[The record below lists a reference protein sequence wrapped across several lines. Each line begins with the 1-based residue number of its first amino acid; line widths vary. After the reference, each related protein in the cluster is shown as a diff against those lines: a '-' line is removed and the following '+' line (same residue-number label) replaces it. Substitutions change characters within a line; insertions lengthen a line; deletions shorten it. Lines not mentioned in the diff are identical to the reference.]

1 MNKPDLSQFPL
12 SPGVYLYKDKQGKI
26 IYVGKAIKLRNR
38 LASYFRP
45 EEALTPKTRI
55 MLQHAESIDIL
66 QTATEK
72 EALLLEAS
80 LIKKH
85 RPRYNIC
92 LRDDKEYIVFRM
104 QTQKAYPRLE
114 MLRKSS
120 LKNKSAKERQGKFY
134 GPFSS
139 GIAAKETWRLIHR
152 SFPLRRCR
160 DRAFANRTRTCLYHH
175 MGQCLGPC
183 VEPVSEKEYGAMI
196 RKVDLLLTGRSTELM
211 EQLYKDMMVAA
222 EDLAFEKA
230 ALLRDQIE
238 AVKRTVERQS
248 VVLPQRTNIDVI
260 GVAEANNGLALG
272 GLFVRDGLLLDGR
285 NFFWQGLT
293 MEEMPELLES
303 FLAQFYLTG
312 KTVPPSR
319 IIVPWLPEHM
329 QVVTDQGQPDERGL
343 EGAGGQR
350 GQGKQGKQGDAGGL
364 ADIQPKENEG
374 HSLGAKQAPQPSN
387 DYALR
392 VSGLESDEYGEYH
405 SHDLT
410 PLQVLAASLGEVAES
425 CVSIATP
432 TTPDEDRLA
441 ILAAQNA
448 SEEAKKLVSLPMPE
462 LLEQALKAPA
472 PVITIEAVD
481 ISHTGGRNTRAGM
494 VVFENGQPLKNAYRQ
509 YALDEGLEESG
520 YTAGDDYAALYLWAK
535 RRASAGAPWPDLV
548 LVDGGKGQLS
558 AVKRAFEEEG
568 VLNNFHLAAITK
580 ARDEDGLADRRAG
593 NIQDR
598 IFLPGRSNPLPL
610 KAGSPELLYLQ
621 RVRDT
626 VHDYVIGR
634 HRQARSK
641 AALTGELTRLPGI
654 GPKTALLLYEQ
665 FGSLAAMA
673 EAGEG
678 GLQNVPGIGAQKAK
692 MLAQR
697 LESLLGDLPKSET

>member
-1 MNKPDLSQFPL
+1 MKKPDLSQFPL

-38 LASYFRP
+38 LASYFRH

-120 LKNKSAKERQGKFY
+120 LKNKTARERQGKFY

-183 VEPVSEKEYGAMI
+183 VELVSEKEYGAMV

-211 EQLYKDMMVAA
+211 EQLHKDMMVAA

-272 GLFVRDGLLLDGR
+272 VLFVRDGLLLDGR

-329 QVVTDQGQPDERGL
+329 QMAGDQGQAGGRGL
-343 EGAGGQR
+343 EGAGEQR
-350 GQGKQGKQGDAGGL
+350 NARGL
-364 ADIQPKENEG
+364 EDIQPKENEE
-374 HSLGAKQAPQPSN
+374 HSLRAKQALQSPQDNAP
-387 DYALR
+387 R
-392 VSGLESDEYGEYH
+392 TGVLESTGYDEYNGH
-405 SHDLT
+405 TLT
-410 PLQVLAASLGEVAES
+410 PMQVLAASLGEVAES
-425 CVSIATP
+425 SVSIATP

-448 SEEAKKLVSLPMPE
+448 SEEARKLVSLPMPE

-472 PVITIEAVD
+472 PVVTIEAVD

-494 VVFENGQPLKNAYRQ
+494 VVFENGQPLKSAYRQ

-535 RRASAGAPWPDLV
+535 RRASAGAPWPDLI

-558 AVKRAFEEEG
+558 AVERAFEEEG
-568 VLNNFHLAAITK
+568 VLHYFHLAAITK

-598 IFLPGRSNPLPL
+598 IFLPGRSNPLSL
-610 KAGSPELLYLQ
+610 KAGGPELLYLQ

-673 EAGEG
+673 EAGED
-678 GLQNVPGIGAQKAK
+678 GLQNVPGIGAQKAR

-697 LESLLGDLPKSET
+697 LESLLGDLPKSEA

>member
-1 MNKPDLSQFPL
+1 MEKPDLTQFPL
-12 SPGVYLYKDKQGKI
+12 TPGVYLYKDKQGKI

-55 MLQHAESIDIL
+55 MLQHAVSIDIL
-66 QTATEK
+66 QTSTEK

-92 LRDDKEYIVFRM
+92 LRDDKEYIVFRL
-104 QTQKAYPRLE
+104 QTQTPYPRLE

-183 VEPVSEKEYGAMI
+183 VEPVSEKDYAAMV
-196 RKVDLLLTGRSTELM
+196 RKVDWLLTGRSTELM
-211 EQLYKDMMVAA
+211 EQLHRDMMAA
-222 EDLAFEKA
+222 SEDLAFEKA
-230 ALLRDQIE
+230 AVLRDQIE

-272 GLFVRDGLLLDGR
+272 VLFVRDGLLLDGR
-285 NFFWQGLT
+285 NFFWQGLS
-293 MEEMPELLES
+293 MEEMPELLNS

-312 KTVPPSR
+312 KTMPPNR
-319 IIVPWLPEHM
+319 IIVPWLPDHGE
-329 QVVTDQGQPDERGL
+329 GLEEGELERGAL
-343 EGAGGQR
+343 KTNELGTERQTSLNGQERVDEVQGAGGHGVGERRKREPWQ
-350 GQGKQGKQGDAGGL
+350 AV
-364 ADIQPKENEG
+364 ENNAA
-374 HSLGAKQAPQPSN
+374 LGPI
-387 DYALR
+387 R
-392 VSGLESDEYGEYH
+392 
-405 SHDLT
+405 
-410 PLQVLAASLGEVAES
+410 VLAASLSEVAES
-425 CVSIATP
+425 SVVITTP

-441 ILAAQNA
+441 VLAAQNA
-448 SEEAKKLVSLPMPE
+448 GEEAKKQISLPMPD
-462 LLEQALKAPA
+462 LLEQALKAPV
-472 PVITIEAVD
+472 PIISIEAVD

-494 VVFENGQPLKNAYRQ
+494 VVFDNGQPLKNAYRQ
-509 YALDEGLEESG
+509 YALDADLEESG
-520 YTAGDDYAALYLWAK
+520 YAAGDDYAALSLWAR
-535 RRASAGAPWPDLV
+535 RRASAGAPWPDLI

-558 AVKRAFEEEG
+558 AVERAFEEAG
-568 VLNNFHLAAITK
+568 VLKNFHLAAITK

-678 GLQNVPGIGAQKAK
+678 GLQLVPGIGAQKAK

-697 LESLLGDLPKSET
+697 LKSLLGDSSKNER